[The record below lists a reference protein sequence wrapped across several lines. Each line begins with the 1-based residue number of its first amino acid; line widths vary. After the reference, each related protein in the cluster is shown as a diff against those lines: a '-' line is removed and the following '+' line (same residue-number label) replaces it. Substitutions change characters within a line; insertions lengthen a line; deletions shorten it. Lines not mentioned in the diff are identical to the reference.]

1 MRTPAPATNSGSQER
16 VEKALAKKLKH
27 LSPDQWNKELAGIL
41 GYNASSVGK
50 IRKNGS
56 WQLVQLRAIA
66 QALGVNFAW
75 LAYGEGP
82 MEEAIPFQIH
92 ELMDMLSTDPHQ
104 FLEDVARGPLNEAR
118 EVLKIWCQTAAED
131 NDGELTVQQQQFYAS
146 QEQELSSIEAEL
158 TEILLKLPLQQSYGA
173 SVGELKIVY
182 GLAVQQPDFDLE
194 RLAPSSSVAANL
206 LKDSSRH
213 RTFSNIVA
221 RVKGLHC
228 RLQQIEG
235 FAGDLEQSN
244 SLIQSQFE
252 ALGLPVD
259 NHELLSDAEK
269 LNHYRSGGSSEDLR
283 RLFIAKI
290 SDTEVPTTDN
300 SHSYQPMTVN

>member
-1 MRTPAPATNSGSQER
+1 MRTSAPATKSGSQER
-16 VEKALAKKLKH
+16 VEEVLANKLKH

-41 GYNASSVGK
+41 GYNASSVGN
-50 IRKNGS
+50 IRNKGS
-56 WQLVQLRAIA
+56 WQLVQLRAIS
-66 QALGVNFAW
+66 QAFGVNFAW
-75 LAYGEGP
+75 LANGEGP
-82 MEEAIPFQIH
+82 MEDAAPYSIQDLTAMFV
-92 ELMDMLSTDPHQ
+92 TDPHQ

-118 EVLKIWCQTAAED
+118 EVLKIWYQTAAED
-131 NDGELTVQQQQFYAS
+131 NDGTLTFQQQQFYAS

-158 TEILLKLPLQQSYGA
+158 TEILLKLPLQQSYGT

-182 GLAVQQPDFDLE
+182 GFAVQQPDFDLE

-252 ALGLPVD
+252 ALGLPAG

-290 SDTEVPTTDN
+290 SDAEVPTTDN
-300 SHSYQPMTVN
+300 SHSYQSVTVN

>member
-1 MRTPAPATNSGSQER
+1 MPATNSVIINGSRER
-16 VEKALAKKLKH
+16 VETVLAKKFSNVALN
-27 LSPDQWNKELAGIL
+27 QWNKRLAALL
-41 GYNASSVGK
+41 GYQQGSVGDM
-50 IRKNGS
+50 RKKGWS
-56 WQLVQLRAIA
+56 LFQLRAIA
-66 QALGVNFAW
+66 DALQVNSRW

-82 MEEAIPFQIH
+82 MEDAAPYSIQD
-92 ELMDMLSTDPHQ
+92 LTAMLGTDPHQ

-131 NDGELTVQQQQFYAS
+131 NDGELTVQQQQFYVS

-182 GLAVQQPDFDLE
+182 SLAVQQLDFDLE
-194 RLAPSSSVAANL
+194 RLASASSVAANL

-252 ALGLPVD
+252 ALRLPVD

-290 SDTEVPTTDN
+290 SDAEVPTTDN
-300 SHSYQPMTVN
+300 SHSYQSMTVN